1 MISTFQICRAANYF
15 GHFVLPKYWILIVFQ
30 RLQDNPNRHE
40 LRVLANIL
48 QGSHPDSLAYHLED
62 MGLALQADNMCLLRN
77 VRRRGL
83 TEKFAFE
90 CKLKLSKL

>member
-1 MISTFQICRAANYF
+1 M
-15 GHFVLPKYWILIVFQ
+15 FQ

-48 QGSHPDSLAYHLED
+48 QGSHPESLAYHLED

-77 VRRRGL
+77 VSRD
-83 TEKFAFE
+83 EKTSNHA
-90 CKLKLSKL
+90 LKQSML